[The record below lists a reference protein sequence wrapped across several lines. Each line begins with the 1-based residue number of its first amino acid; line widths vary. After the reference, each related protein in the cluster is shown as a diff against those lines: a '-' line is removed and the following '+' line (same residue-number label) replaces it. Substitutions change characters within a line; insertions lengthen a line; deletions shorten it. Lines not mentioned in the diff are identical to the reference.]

1 MVEDLELRV
10 EPQLVQLELHGAALK
25 VASEPVEGIAFPD
38 QFADLGEEVG
48 IKGDDS
54 VTVATETLLGH
65 GLEQGLG
72 LVDRAFQHPD
82 LRFHVADGDQ
92 GFEEELENLTLQA
105 VSFVV
110 RSHKNA
116 HFDFEVKSLS
126 SVLDPSLERIKTVF
140 PQRPVFFRACADY
153 SRVSIGDYETNEEL
167 GSRVFSGSKPV

>member
-1 MVEDLELRV
+1 MYAVLTQATVVPTREWQDYDIPICFL
-10 EPQLVQLELHGAALK
+10 
-25 VASEPVEGIAFPD
+25 GI
-38 QFADLGEEVG
+38 
-48 IKGDDS
+48 
-54 VTVATETLLGH
+54 
-65 GLEQGLG
+65 
-72 LVDRAFQHPD
+72 QHPD